1 VVEAVILAIEV
12 VDRVQIM
19 LFIVLKIKEE
29 VSNLVVIMVLGERI
43 SRITPSIK
51 ALEMVKATNT
61 NLEADTRLMIKKIIK
76 GIQEVEPAAFLI
88 TLWEEEGEVAPEV
101 WAEVEA

>member
-88 TLWEEEGEVAPEV
+88 TL
-101 WAEVEA
+101 